1 MSPDYECTPQCA
13 QKELDTAGIVRDA
26 WSQHQVQCA
35 ILRLLQ
41 VSRRRWAR
49 SMRISAAFLFLFI
62 VYTKVFPCTC
72 IPPPQ
77 AKTVRE
83 HAAWYINQPNV
94 VLIFEGK
101 VTKQEVR
108 NGATLLPDNA
118 MSMTGWGRF
127 RVVDFAVK
135 RAFRGTRQDH
145 ISVLTGIGGGDCG
158 YDFRTGRTYLVY
170 ASMGVGG
177 VWFTNLCSGT
187 NRIEDAGA
195 ALRLLSGEKP
205 TSEDLLPPQ
214 DYWRQYFEKVIPKR
228 TGSVCGLVLKPD
240 GEPLKGASVE
250 LWELRDDGLPSDS
263 ATDPNGSTD
272 AGHCCIENAEP
283 GRYLLTAEGDDFHHD
298 ARYIAFYPS
307 VNLRE
312 EAIELNIEPG
322 VRLPDVKLTTFRE
335 PLYTIHI
342 RVVTPDGTQ
351 LSYKNG
357 CGVNVDSVYGDPLS
371 YHISGTLEEDSSITF
386 GYIPAGKYVV
396 STYFEPNFDGGQAK
410 PFPEASRWK
419 PARQEVVVRDDNET
433 LIHMEINKPN

>member
-228 TGSVCGLVLKPD
+228 TRLS
-240 GEPLKGASVE
+240 
-250 LWELRDDGLPSDS
+250 LWSR
-263 ATDPNGSTD
+263 
-272 AGHCCIENAEP
+272 AEA
-283 GRYLLTAEGDDFHHD
+283 RRRAAEGGECRTLGI
-298 ARYIAFYPS
+298 ARRRSSFR
-307 VNLRE
+307 LR
-312 EAIELNIEPG
+312 N
-322 VRLPDVKLTTFRE
+322 RSQRKHRRW
-335 PLYTIHI
+335 PLLHRTC
-342 RVVTPDGTQ
+342 RART
-351 LSYKNG
+351 
-357 CGVNVDSVYGDPLS
+357 
-371 YHISGTLEEDSSITF
+371 
-386 GYIPAGKYVV
+386 V
-396 STYFEPNFDGGQAK
+396 SAHG
-410 PFPEASRWK
+410 
-419 PARQEVVVRDDNET
+419 
-433 LIHMEINKPN
+433 